1 VDGRGWVAADDVV
14 ETLDYGLAYTPG
26 DFEGAF
32 RLLHDRY
39 VQIGYMHP
47 HPSGRRVG
55 VFNALPSTKVFVAR
69 AQGRVVATVTLVQDS
84 SLGLPMDQAYRE
96 ELDVLRAQGRRLGE
110 AATLTVAADY
120 REWGFPILMRLYRT
134 LIIYAATIA
143 RLTDLCLVV
152 IPTHRRFYQTF
163 FGVRELGPARPYP
176 RINHTRVVGLRG
188 DVRVTRAL
196 IRVAQ
201 AGLAVPSPFDF
212 IVGAPHFAQI
222 LARLRQDRPT
232 SSLTAEQVTD
242 YFTGY
247 GPESSTALSLAAGLL
262 SAVHSRPKAGRPVRA
277 RRQRAIA

>member
-1 VDGRGWVAADDVV
+1 MDGRAWIAEDEVVGALDFGMAHTAA
-14 ETLDYGLAYTPG
+14 

-39 VQIGYMHP
+39 VEVGYMQP
-47 HPSGRRVG
+47 HPSGRRLG

-69 AQGRVVATVTLVQDS
+69 AEGRVIATVTLVQDS
-84 SLGLPMDQAYRE
+84 SLGLPMDQSYRE

-110 AATLTVAADY
+110 AATLTVDGAY

-134 LIIYAATIA
+134 LIIYAATTA

-152 IPTHRRFYQTF
+152 IPTHKRFYQTF
-163 FGVRELGPARPYP
+163 FGVRELGPVRPYP

-201 AGLAVPSPFDF
+201 AGLAVQSPFDF
-212 IVGAPHFAQI
+212 IVGAPHFSQI
-222 LARLRQDRPT
+222 LGQLRRALPT
-232 SSLTAEQVTD
+232 SSLTAAQVTD
-242 YFTGY
+242 FFTGY
-247 GPESSTALSLAAGLL
+247 GPESPTALGLAAGLL
-262 SAVHSRPKAGRPVRA
+262 SAVQSTPSATRPVFA
-277 RRQRAIA
+277 RPQRAIA